1 MNRGRAILVEVVL
14 AGLIVLAANAF
25 LTRDAVDGLA
35 PALPAATL
43 NAKNAH
49 VEQGA
54 AGRPMLV
61 DFFATWCPIC
71 RVDQSVA
78 QDLARH
84 AQVVVVA
91 TQSPRQA
98 VLRFAKSHH
107 WRTPVILDPKGRI
120 AKRFG
125 VHVLPMAF
133 VLGPRRHI
141 RFVVA
146 GYTTEA
152 GLLARV
158 WLASLHL

>member
-1 MNRGRAILVEVVL
+1 MKRGRAFLGELAL
-14 AGLIVLAANAF
+14 AGLIILAANAY
-25 LTRDAVDGLA
+25 LTRDAIDGVA
-35 PALPAATL
+35 PPLPAATL
-43 NAKNAH
+43 NPA
-49 VEQGA
+49 VGP
-54 AGRPMLV
+54 GRTGQPVLV

-71 RVDQSVA
+71 RVDQGVA
-78 QDLARH
+78 QNLARH
-84 AQVVVVA
+84 ARVVVVA
-91 TQSPRQA
+91 TQSPRKA

-107 WRTPVILDPKGRI
+107 WRTPVILDPQGRL

>member
-1 MNRGRAILVEVVL
+1 MIRGRALLIEL
-14 AGLIVLAANAF
+14 AFAGFIILAANAY
-25 LTRDAVDGLA
+25 LTRDALDGVA
-35 PALPAATL
+35 PRLPAAAL
-43 NAKNAH
+43 NPSA
-49 VEQGA
+49 EQGA
-54 AGRPMLV
+54 AGQPMLV

-71 RVDQSVA
+71 RVDQGVA

-84 AQVVVVA
+84 ARVVVVA
-91 TQSPRQA
+91 TQSPRKA

-107 WRTPVILDPKGRI
+107 WRTPVILDPEGRL
-120 AKRFG
+120 AQRFG

-133 VLGPRRHI
+133 VLGPHRHI

-152 GLLARV
+152 ALLARI